1 MKLRQ
6 GQKAIVTG
14 ASTGLGVHIAEALAK
29 KGVHLS
35 LAARNKTNLEKV
47 KAYLLAKYDIKI
59 IAIPTDI
66 SKQHEL
72 ETLVLE
78 TVTQFGAIDILV
90 NNAGVENTL
99 WFGDTTRN
107 EINSAI
113 DINLKGT
120 LNLSHLVL
128 KHMIKQN
135 QGHIV
140 NISSGTGYLPMAYN
154 EVYATTKA
162 GIIGFTKALRQSLQ
176 DQGANVSASVVAPGF
191 MDGSGMYENLKEQYK
206 VVAPKILGTS
216 EMKTLTKAFIV
227 AIEKDKPD
235 VIVSA
240 GFPRLIVALSIFNQ
254 RTFERITKAFKVS
267 GFFRVIA
274 ESNWAKTNADRKRR
288 GVKGNIRNLTRL
300 LWANKVSRR
309 PPEGQEKYEE
319 VKPNVQTLAQ
329 LLWEIDLEEQ
339 KAQKEESGDI

>member
-1 MKLRQ
+1 VKLEQ

-29 KGVHLS
+29 KGVHLA
-35 LAARNKTNLEKV
+35 LAARNKSNLEKV
-47 KAYLLAKYDIKI
+47 KAYLLAQYDINVI
-59 IAIPTDI
+59 TIPTDI
-66 SKQHEL
+66 RMQHEI

-78 TVTQFGAIDILV
+78 TVTQFGSIEILV

-99 WFGDTTRN
+99 WFGDLTRN
-107 EINSAI
+107 EINSVI

-135 QGHIV
+135 YGHIV

-176 DQGANVSASVVAPGF
+176 DQGVNVSASVIAPGF
-191 MDGSGMYENLKEQYK
+191 MDGSGMYQKMKENYQ
-206 VVAPKILGTS
+206 VVAPRILGGN

-227 AIEKDKPD
+227 AIEKNKPD

-254 RTFERITKAFKVS
+254 RTIEKITKVFKVS

-274 ESNWAKTNADRKRR
+274 ERNWAKSNAIRR
-288 GVKGNIRNLTRL
+288 QRGIKGNIRNLVTL
-300 LWANKVSRR
+300 LWSNRVTRNEAGSKNYKGVES
-309 PPEGQEKYEE
+309 
-319 VKPNVQTLAQ
+319 NVQTLAQ

-339 KAQKEESGDI
+339 KTYREESGRTL